1 MRCTVWFMR
10 FGFIV
15 VGPCYIFFYQW
26 SNNMQSPLQAL
37 IRSSVILAFQMLCH
51 FIFLFLS
58 SISLLSYCA
67 DIFYCALNFYDIRFR
82 LENGIAFGGLNNRF
96 KPTTWYMCLNHDQT
110 IFPMHMWSVVIRLC
124 LYVNFFQEK

>member
-1 MRCTVWFMR
+1 MSCTVWFMR

-15 VGPCYIFFYQW
+15 VGPCYIFFINEVTICNRHCKRSYEVQLSW
-26 SNNMQSPLQAL
+26 LSNVVP
-37 IRSSVILAFQMLCH
+37 FY
-51 FIFLFLS
+51 FLFLR

-67 DIFYCALNFYDIRFR
+67 YIFYCALNFYDIRFR